1 MKAITNNPFSEY
13 LQNIENNYNLIS
25 TIIKF
30 PVFQKHVN
38 AIVLWKLFLIEY
50 QFLNNKGFR
59 VDDNSRKFVFTIIYY
74 FLRGDN
80 FNFSPSIYKTN
91 NCIPSLDKGL
101 LIVGS
106 FGVGKTTILKT
117 IVSIIEKLS
126 LNFNMY
132 PVRMH
137 NTVTIVEE
145 FENSLSNFKND
156 TIDRYSKGF
165 RIFDDVKNEREA
177 SNFGKVDLFKEIL
190 YKRCETKNFRTIILC
205 NYDSNFPNDMNAAIE
220 SFARYGDRNYDRLFE
235 AFNFVEFKG
244 SSNRIDLLS

>member
-1 MKAITNNPFSEY
+1 MKDIINNPFTEY
-13 LQNIENNYNLIS
+13 LNNVENYYNLTS
-25 TIIKF
+25 RIIKF

-38 AIVLWKLFLIEY
+38 AVVLWKLFLIEY
-50 QFLNNKGFR
+50 QLLNNKEFIIN
-59 VDDNSRKFVFTIIYY
+59 DKSKEFVFTTIYY
-74 FLRGDN
+74 FLRENN
-80 FNFSPSIYKTN
+80 FNNSPCVYKTN

-126 LNFNMY
+126 LNFHEY

-137 NTVTIVEE
+137 NTINIVEE
-145 FENSLSNFKND
+145 FEDNLSNFRND
-156 TIDRYSKGF
+156 TINKYSKGF

-177 SNFGKVDLFKEIL
+177 SNFGKVNLFKEIL

-205 NYDSNFPNDMNAAIE
+205 NYDSDFPNDMNAAIE

-235 AFNFVEFKG
+235 AFNFVEFRG
-244 SSNRIDLLS
+244 LSNR